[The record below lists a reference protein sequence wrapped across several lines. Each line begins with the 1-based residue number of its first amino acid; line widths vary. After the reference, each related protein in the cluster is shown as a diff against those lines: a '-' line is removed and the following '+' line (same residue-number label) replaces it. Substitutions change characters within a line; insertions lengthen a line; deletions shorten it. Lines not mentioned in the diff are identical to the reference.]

1 MRTANR
7 KTVTLFTVALMSV
20 MLLSGCTDWKKK
32 FLALNVEHENLKGLI
47 AREKAEKGQLA
58 DQVSASQQT
67 IADLQRKIEELNQT
81 PAQASGFGDGYD
93 VAFDAN
99 AGTITVTLEN
109 SILFSS
115 GKADLKSATSK
126 ELDHIQSVLASQYP
140 GKHVDVVGHTD
151 TDPIKKSSW
160 KDNWELSAERA
171 LSVTRYLVER
181 GFAQDQ
187 IRAVGCGEARPVESN
202 ETASGRAKNRRVE
215 IVVNVKDEVAAQ

>member
-1 MRTANR
+1 MRTVNK
-7 KTVTLFTVALMSV
+7 KTVLLFTIALTSV

-47 AREKAEKGQLA
+47 ARERAEKGQLA

-67 IADLQRKIEELNQT
+67 IADLQRKIDELNQT

-99 AGTITVTLEN
+99 AGTITVTLDN
-109 SILFSS
+109 SILFAS

-126 ELDHIQSVLASQYP
+126 ELDHIQSVLGSQYA
-140 GKHVDVVGHTD
+140 GKQIDIIGHTD

-160 KDNWELSAERA
+160 KDNWELSAQRA

-181 GFAQDQ
+181 GFGQDL
-187 IRAVGCGEARPVESN
+187 IRAIGCGEARPVESN

-215 IVVNVKDEVAAQ
+215 VVVHIKDTAPQQ